1 MDKGTKEL
9 HGTQGETTTQG
20 MDDLGARCAQYKKDG
35 CHFAKWRNVYSIGD
49 GTPSQLA
56 IMENANNL
64 ARLALVSYFSKF
76 MGVRRIFSRERQ
88 NFQGEGAKS
97 YYCFAQKR

>member
-9 HGTQGETTTQG
+9 HGTKGETTTQG

-64 ARLALVSYFSKF
+64 ARSVSFSS
-76 MGVRRIFSRERQ
+76 G
-88 NFQGEGAKS
+88 
-97 YYCFAQKR
+97 KRFIIRPLGPL